1 MHRRPLA
8 LLDYLSRSPLNLI
21 REAEGSIYR
30 EEPRDVHERMFKR
43 STQAGHGG
51 SFLRHNKTGD
61 YIIHPGGKPGTRKD
75 ERRGHLKGQAV
86 SRSAS
91 GRKVTIHYW
100 EHPKTGNRI
109 HLKFK

>member
-1 MHRRPLA
+1 MALYRSSLSLVEQMSRTPLR
-8 LLDYLSRSPLNLI
+8 LLS
-21 REAEGSIYR
+21 EGTYR

-43 STQAGHGG
+43 SVKAGSGG
-51 SFLRHNKTGD
+51 EFLRNNHTGEPTV
-61 YIIHPGGKPGTRKD
+61 HPGGEPGTRKD

-86 SRSAS
+86 SRSAA